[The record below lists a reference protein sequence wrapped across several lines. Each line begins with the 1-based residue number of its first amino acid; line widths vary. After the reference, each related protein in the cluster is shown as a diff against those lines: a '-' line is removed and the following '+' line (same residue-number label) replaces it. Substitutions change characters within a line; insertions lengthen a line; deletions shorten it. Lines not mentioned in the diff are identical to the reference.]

1 MILDTSASIG
11 VKCHVSGVIDERLTM
26 YVIIVGCGRVGS
38 ELAKLLVDEGHNVV
52 VIDKSEA
59 SFDRLGGAFN
69 GLTIVGNGFDLTLL
83 KQAGIEKAD
92 AFCAV
97 TNGDN
102 TNLVSAQVA
111 KRIFKIPKVIARV
124 YDPQRAHIYAALG
137 LDIISGTMLFA
148 SMIRDKVIESRFSSY
163 LIETKELGVIE
174 IEVKNSLVGKTIQE
188 INLPQEFL
196 VVAIRR
202 LDGVIIPEPNTVL
215 KAKDMLMAVVKV
227 TSLKKIKEKFSL

>member
-1 MILDTSASIG
+1 
-11 VKCHVSGVIDERLTM
+11 M

-38 ELAKLLVDEGHNVV
+38 ELARLLGGEGHDV
-52 VIDKSEA
+52 VIIDKNPV
-59 SFDRLGGAFN
+59 SFQRLGGTFN
-69 GLTIVGNGFDLTLL
+69 GLTVVGNGFNVDLL

-111 KRIFKIPKVIARV
+111 KRIFNVPKVVARV

-137 LDIISGTMLFA
+137 LDIISGTILFA
-148 SMIRDKVIESRFSSY
+148 AMIRDKIIESRFSSY

-174 IEVKNSLVGKTIQE
+174 MEVKNDFVGRTVHQ
-188 INLPQEFL
+188 INVPGEFL

-202 LDGVIIPEPNTVL
+202 LEGVLIPESKTVL
-215 KAKDMLMAVVKV
+215 KGKDTLMAVVKV
-227 TSLKKIKEKFSL
+227 ASLEKIKDKFGL

>member
-1 MILDTSASIG
+1 
-11 VKCHVSGVIDERLTM
+11 M

-38 ELAKLLVDEGHNVV
+38 ELAKLLSAEGHDVV
-52 VIDKSEA
+52 VIDKNPTA
-59 SFDRLGGAFN
+59 FDRLGGTFN
-69 GLTIVGNGFDLTLL
+69 GLTLVGNGFSLSLL

-111 KRIFKIPKVIARV
+111 KKIFNVPKVIARV
-124 YDPQRAHIYAALG
+124 YDPQRAHIYKALG
-137 LDIISGTMLFA
+137 LDIISGTILFA
-148 SMIRDKVIESRFSSY
+148 AMFRDKIIESRFSSY

-174 IEVKNSLVGKTIQE
+174 IEVKNSLAGKTIQD
-188 INLPQEFL
+188 INIPGEFL

-202 LDGVIIPEPNTVL
+202 LQDVIIPEPNTTV
-215 KAKDMLMAVVKV
+215 KEKDVLMAAVKV
-227 TSLKKIKEKFSL
+227 ASLRKIKEKFNI